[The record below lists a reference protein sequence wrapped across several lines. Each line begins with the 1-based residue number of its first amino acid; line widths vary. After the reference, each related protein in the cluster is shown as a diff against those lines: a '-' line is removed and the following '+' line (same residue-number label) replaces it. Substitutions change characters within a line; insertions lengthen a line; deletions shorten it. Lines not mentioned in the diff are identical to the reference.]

1 MISKKVIINND
12 VGLHARPAALFVK
25 EANRFSS
32 NIYIEYKGRKV
43 NGKSVIGVMSL
54 GAFGGEE
61 ITISAHGVDEKKAL
75 EALTELVEKG
85 MKDCS

>member
-1 MISKKVIINND
+1 MISKKVTINNE

-25 EANRFSS
+25 EANKFSS
-32 NIYIEYKGRKV
+32 NIYIEYKGRKI

-61 ITISAHGVDEKKAL
+61 STISANGIDEKKAL
-75 EALTELVEKG
+75 ETLTELVEEG